1 MNNHNHNGET
11 DEVDEQTH
19 KHTHKRPEKVEI
31 RLAVRECPNGH
42 KAVSLGGSGESCL
55 VCHEPYGEI
64 IDGEAK
70 TVEIGVDEAEYIR
83 SEYPD
88 EVL

>member
-1 MNNHNHNGET
+1 MTNHNDET
-11 DEVDEQTH
+11 DETDEQTD
-19 KHTHKRPEKVEI
+19 KQPEMVEVQ
-31 RLAVRECPNGH
+31 LAVRECPNGH